1 MLNRFVK
8 IHYSNKD
15 FNEIYTEIIAKTKNS
30 PSLYIIDQS
39 GIKFTN
45 QENFNTL
52 LNLKQTELET
62 KTNLSQNT
70 ISKVENGLGGSLE
83 AFLTLLNFYAKHFN
97 INNIL
102 NKDFSI
108 VKESLEQQTSKSYN
122 ALALMKLT
130 ALEDKIHIK
139 FDEIK
144 EVLKS

>member
-1 MLNRFVK
+1 MELNRKIIGKRMLNYRL
-8 IHYSNKD
+8 
-15 FNEIYTEIIAKTKNS
+15 A
-30 PSLYIIDQS
+30 
-39 GIKFTN
+39 
-45 QENFNTL
+45 
-52 LNLKQTELET
+52 LNLKQTELEA